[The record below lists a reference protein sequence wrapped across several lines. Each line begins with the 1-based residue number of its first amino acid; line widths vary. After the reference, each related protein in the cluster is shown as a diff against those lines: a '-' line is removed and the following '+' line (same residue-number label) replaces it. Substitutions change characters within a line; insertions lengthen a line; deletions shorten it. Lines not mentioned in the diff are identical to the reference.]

1 VNGLQTAKGLVTRT
15 LNEIY
20 DEEDL
25 LNPEQGMV
33 YNCGPDK
40 KFRILLKI
48 FIFVDESQSSTD
60 NWQDFF
66 FLAV

>member
-1 VNGLQTAKGLVTRT
+1 MNGLQTAKGLVTRT

-25 LNPEQGMV
+25 LDPEQGMV

-48 FIFVDESQSSTD
+48 FH
-60 NWQDFF
+60 
-66 FLAV
+66 